1 MRAILFVVGARKDR
15 ILTENKDKEKR
26 IMKAGI
32 ITLVIIILLGG
43 GIFALTKIKADADAS
58 AAKTRN

>member
-1 MRAILFVVGARKDR
+1 
-15 ILTENKDKEKR
+15 
-26 IMKAGI
+26 MKAGI